1 MLKPIPQYE
10 EVSMTPQRASVK
22 DVAAAAGVSVGTVSN
37 VLNRPESVAEKTRTR
52 VEQAMEELNFHR
64 NASARQLRAGVSRTV
79 GAIVMDVGNPYY
91 TELARGI
98 EDRLAVDDHTLI
110 LCSSDDDPRREARF
124 LRLLAEQSVRG
135 VLITPM
141 ATTNDRLSA
150 LRRLG
155 IPSVLMDSSS
165 SEHASVGVDHVSG
178 GRQAVAHLLAQ
189 GHRRILFLGGPEEL
203 QQTRHR
209 LKGAVDAIQSA
220 ALDPSEVLKVVTLPA
235 LAANDGQQGMIEAL
249 ESGWGPTAVFC
260 MNDIT
265 ALGAMRELRLRGL
278 SVPSDMAVVG
288 YDDLYLAAELMTPLT
303 SVRQPMRQLGWAAA
317 DLLLT
322 DTPHTLFEPEL
333 VVRASSDFLRS

>member
-1 MLKPIPQYE
+1 
-10 EVSMTPQRASVK
+10 MTPQRASVK

-37 VLNRPESVAEKTRTR
+37 VLNRPESVADKTRAK

-64 NASARQLRAGVSRTV
+64 NASARQLRAGVSHTV
-79 GAIVMDVGNPYY
+79 GAIVMDVGNPFY

-98 EDRLAVDDHTLI
+98 EDRLAIDDHTLI

-124 LRLLAEQSVRG
+124 LRLLAEQGVRG
-135 VLITPM
+135 VLVTPM
-141 ATTNDRLSA
+141 STTKDRLSA

-165 SEHASVGVDHVSG
+165 HEHAAVGVDHVSG
-178 GRQAVAHLLAQ
+178 GRQAIAHLLAK
-189 GHRRILFLGGPEEL
+189 GHRHILFLAGPQEL

-209 LKGAVDAIQSA
+209 LKGAVEAIQSA
-220 ALDPSEVLKVVTLPA
+220 GLDPSEVLKVVTLPA
-235 LAANDGQQGMIEAL
+235 LTANDGQQGLIEAL

-333 VVRASSDFLRS
+333 VVRASSDFQRA

>member
-1 MLKPIPQYE
+1 
-10 EVSMTPQRASVK
+10 MTPQRASVK

-37 VLNRPESVAEKTRTR
+37 VLNRPESVAGKTRAK

-79 GAIVMDVGNPYY
+79 GAIVMDLGNPYY

-124 LRLLAEQSVRG
+124 LRLLAEQGVRG
-135 VLITPM
+135 VLVTPM
-141 ATTNDRLSA
+141 STTKDRLSA

-165 SEHASVGVDHVSG
+165 REHASVGVDHVSG
-178 GRQAVAHLLAQ
+178 GRQAIAHLLAQ
-189 GHRRILFLGGPEEL
+189 GHRRILFLAGPQEL

-209 LKGAVDAIQSA
+209 LKGAIDAIQSA
-220 ALDPSEVLKVVTLPA
+220 GFDPSKVLKVVTLLA
-235 LAANDGQQGMIEAL
+235 LTANEGQQGVIEAL

-278 SVPSDMAVVG
+278 FVPSDMAVVG

-333 VVRASSDFLRS
+333 IVRASSDFPRT

>member
-1 MLKPIPQYE
+1 
-10 EVSMTPQRASVK
+10 MTPQRASVK

-37 VLNRPESVAEKTRTR
+37 VLNRPESVADKTRAK

-79 GAIVMDVGNPYY
+79 GAIVMDVGNPFY

-98 EDRLAVDDHTLI
+98 EDRLATDDHTLI

-124 LRLLAEQSVRG
+124 LRLLAEQGVRG
-135 VLITPM
+135 VLVTPM
-141 ATTNDRLSA
+141 STTKDRLAA

-155 IPSVLMDSSS
+155 IPSVLMDSNSRD
-165 SEHASVGVDHVSG
+165 HAAVGVDHVSG
-178 GRQAVAHLLAQ
+178 GRQAVAHLLAN
-189 GHRRILFLGGPEEL
+189 GHRRILFLAGPEEL

-209 LKGAVDAIQSA
+209 LRGAVDAAQA
-220 ALDPSEVLKVVTLPA
+220 AGLDPSDVLKVVTLPA
-235 LAANDGQQGMIEAL
+235 LTANDGQQGLVEAL
-249 ESGWGPTAVFC
+249 ESGWAPTAVFC

-278 SVPSDMAVVG
+278 SVPADMAVVG
-288 YDDLYLAAELMTPLT
+288 YDDLYFAAELMTPLT

-322 DTPHTLFEPEL
+322 DTPHAPFEPEL
-333 VVRASSDFLRS
+333 IVRASSDFLR